1 MLYEKVIMRNESLL
15 QGQKINIQKH
25 IICVYFF
32 DENFKTCLLK
42 NLFKKIGELRANKI
56 FFFKLRIITKLIC
69 IFCFKKIW
77 CFEKIFVCVFK
88 TCCCNLNYCIS
99 LKQHTSAFREILFCL
114 NYNIKYLDYCFFKL
128 SWYTC
133 FFLLG

>member
-1 MLYEKVIMRNESLL
+1 MCCGGQRLKMIFKKIAKKLFLDLLYEKVIMRNESLL

-56 FFFKLRIITKLIC
+56 FFLI
-69 IFCFKKIW
+69 
-77 CFEKIFVCVFK
+77 E
-88 TCCCNLNYCIS
+88 
-99 LKQHTSAFREILFCL
+99 
-114 NYNIKYLDYCFFKL
+114 NYNKIDLYFFV
-128 SWYTC
+128 
-133 FFLLG
+133 

>member
-1 MLYEKVIMRNESLL
+1 MVLGYVLWRSEIKNDFQKNCKKMFLNFLYEKVIMRNESLL

-56 FFFKLRIITKLIC
+56 FF
-69 IFCFKKIW
+69 
-77 CFEKIFVCVFK
+77 
-88 TCCCNLNYCIS
+88 
-99 LKQHTSAFREILFCL
+99 
-114 NYNIKYLDYCFFKL
+114 
-128 SWYTC
+128 
-133 FFLLG
+133 